1 MNDLSAN
8 EEREVDNTLEA
19 DHEYEILDKCDQ
31 AYDEVKVPPPKSE
44 SVQLQ
49 AFPLAASD
57 DYMFTQCPAYVSTTT
72 TNNHVQ
78 LQAFP
83 LAASDGYKFTQCPAY
98 VSTATTN
105 NHGNTN
111 RSEYDVPSIPSTTA
125 AQDDQNEK

>member
-1 MNDLSAN
+1 MNDLSSN

-19 DHEYEILDKCDQ
+19 DHEYETLDKYDQ
-31 AYDEVKVPPPKSE
+31 AYDEDLVKALPPKSE

-57 DYMFTQCPAYVSTTT
+57 DY
-72 TNNHVQ
+72 
-78 LQAFP
+78 
-83 LAASDGYKFTQCPAY
+83 KFTQCPAY

-105 NHGNTN
+105 VHPGNTN

-125 AQDDQNEK
+125 AQDDQN

>member
-1 MNDLSAN
+1 MNDLSTN
-8 EEREVDNTLEA
+8 EEKEVDNTLEA

-57 DYMFTQCPAYVSTTT
+57 DY
-72 TNNHVQ
+72 
-78 LQAFP
+78 
-83 LAASDGYKFTQCPAY
+83 KFTQCPAY

-105 NHGNTN
+105 VHPGNTN
-111 RSEYDVPSIPSTTA
+111 RLEYDVPSVPSTTA
-125 AQDDQNEK
+125 AQDDQN